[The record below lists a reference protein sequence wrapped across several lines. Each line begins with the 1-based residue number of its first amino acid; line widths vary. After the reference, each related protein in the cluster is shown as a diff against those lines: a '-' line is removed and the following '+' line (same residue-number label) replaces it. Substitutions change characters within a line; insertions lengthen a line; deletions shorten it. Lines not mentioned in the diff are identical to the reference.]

1 MSATLRPGA
10 AGVRKKALCVFAC
23 PSVCPIC
30 GRLFQFGFR
39 SFTHETVP
47 DVKCTCLFYNQDACN
62 QEIYV
67 ADVGVQSL
75 HNNHDRNR
83 WRARG
88 VCELGGGR
96 AERDPGTP
104 GGKAPHGVTLVS
116 LTINP
121 VKCIRLI
128 SNPLEINKFQPLGTK
143 QTCRRMIKSLAR
155 VHVEGMEPEHQP
167 TKVAFIPNS
176 GVATCGP
183 GCREIVGVFGIGRF
197 HSSEGSIV
205 ILDDSVV

>member
-1 MSATLRPGA
+1 MCS
-10 AGVRKKALCVFAC
+10 
-23 PSVCPIC
+23 IC

-75 HNNHDRNR
+75 HNNLDRNR

-88 VCELGGGR
+88 ACVSLGGAG
-96 AERDPGTP
+96 RDPGTP
-104 GGKAPHGVTLVS
+104 GGKAPCGVTLVS

-143 QTCRRMIKSLAR
+143 QTCHRMIKSLAR
-155 VHVEGMEPEHQP
+155 VHVGGWNPNISQP
-167 TKVAFIPNS
+167 K
-176 GVATCGP
+176 
-183 GCREIVGVFGIGRF
+183 
-197 HSSEGSIV
+197 
-205 ILDDSVV
+205 